1 MRKKI
6 TLLTAIAAAFV
17 AGYGYGRWYGKVPVA
32 AAKAA
37 RKILYWHD
45 PMHPAYKS
53 DKPGIAP
60 DCNMALT
67 PVYDDDPE
75 VTGGSRPADLA
86 PGAVRVPVE
95 KQQLIGV
102 KVETAGLKPAFEVT
116 RAPAKVGLDESKVYR
131 VQTKLEGWFDEVYV
145 TSVGT
150 FVKKNQQLLTIY
162 NPQSTPA
169 QLEWV
174 ALMKAKMLEQKPD
187 EGLIAQSRRKLELL
201 GLTDEQIET
210 IGKSRAPMYRM
221 LIKSPIDGFV
231 LERNAFPKQKVTP
244 ETIYTIADLSK
255 VWATADVF
263 EYQAPPLVVGQTVIL
278 TVPYLPGRRFEGVV
292 DSVLPIVDPASR
304 TLKVRAVF
312 VNSDYALKPEMYGE
326 MEFRSGGG
334 SRLTVPQDA
343 VLDSGL
349 RKTVFIDRGEGYFE
363 PREVKTGKQYGDRIE
378 IVSGV
383 KKGERVV
390 VSGNFLLDSESQL
403 KTGR

>member
-6 TLLTAIAAAFV
+6 TLLTIVALAYV

-32 AAKAA
+32 AAKSP

-67 PVYDDDPE
+67 AVYDDDPE
-75 VTGGSRPADLA
+75 IESGTPDRA
-86 PGAVRVPVE
+86 PGTIRVPVE

-102 KVETAGLKPAFEVT
+102 KVEMAGLRPAFEVT

-131 VQTKLEGWFDEVYV
+131 IQTKLEGWFDEVYV
-145 TSVGT
+145 SSAGT

-174 ALMKAKMLEQKPD
+174 ALMKAKMLDQKPD

-201 GLTDEQIET
+201 GLSDEQIET

-244 ETIYTIADLSK
+244 DTIYTIADLSK

-263 EYQAPPLVVGQTVIL
+263 EYQAPPLVVGQNVIL
-278 TVPYLPGRRFEGVV
+278 TVPYLPGRKFEGVV
-292 DSVLPIVDPASR
+292 DTVLPVVDPASR

-312 VNSDYALKPEMYGE
+312 ANNDYALKPEMYGD
-326 MEFRSGGG
+326 MEFRSGGAA
-334 SRLTVPQDA
+334 RLTVPQDA

-349 RKTVFIDRGEGYFE
+349 HKTVFIDRGEGYFE
-363 PREVKTGKQYGDRIE
+363 PREVKTGKQYGDRVE
-378 IVSGV
+378 IASGL